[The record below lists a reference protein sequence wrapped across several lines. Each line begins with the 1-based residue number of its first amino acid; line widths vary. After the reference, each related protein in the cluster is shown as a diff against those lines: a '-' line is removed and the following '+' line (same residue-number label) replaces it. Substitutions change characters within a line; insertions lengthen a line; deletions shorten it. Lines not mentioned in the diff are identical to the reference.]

1 VAVLAPMRVGVVG
14 CGNISDIYLQN
25 ASRFRDIVVTACA
38 DLNVDAAIR
47 QAKRYAIDA
56 RSVKDLL
63 KSADVDVV
71 LNLTIPEAHAEV
83 SLEALEAGKH
93 VYSEKPLATAVA
105 DGVAIVTATKAKGL
119 RVGAAPDTVLGA
131 GVQEARAL
139 IDTGAIGKPLT
150 GLAAA
155 MSHGMEHW
163 HPNPSFFFRC
173 GAGPVFDMGPYYLSA
188 LVTLLGPVASVQ
200 ATGQIGFEERIVTT
214 AGSPAQGQSIKVET
228 LTNVHALLDFA
239 SGAHVTFLA
248 SWDVWKHGVPPIEL
262 QGQKASLRL
271 PDPNWFGGDLL
282 IAGKDEDW
290 RKIHTDSKTFG
301 KKNWPA
307 TGRKFANAR
316 GLGLADMARAIIDG
330 RPHRASGD
338 IALHVLAVMAG
349 ILEAATEGRRTPIA
363 LRCERPIRSGRRTPK
378 GYRIAD
384 LEQPLSTP
392 AKRNDR

>member
-1 VAVLAPMRVGVVG
+1 MAPQKPLRIGVVG

-25 ASRFRDIVVTACA
+25 APRFRDIVVTACA
-38 DLNVDAAIR
+38 DLNVDAARR
-47 QAKRYAIDA
+47 QAERYAIDA

-63 KSADVDVV
+63 KSADVDIM

-105 DGVAIVTATKAKGL
+105 DGVAIMAATKAKGL

-150 GLAAA
+150 GLAAV

-163 HPNPSFFFRC
+163 HPNPSFFFRR

-239 SGAHVTFLA
+239 SGAHVMFLA

-262 QGQKASLRL
+262 HGQKASLRL

-363 LRCERPIRSGRRTPK
+363 LRCERPIALGEADAKGLSRRGP
-378 GYRIAD
+378 
-384 LEQPLSTP
+384 
-392 AKRNDR
+392 